1 MVDKSPDQENT
12 PELERTS
19 KEVYLDEKQQ
29 KEAEE
34 RLRRQEQQEDQSLRE
49 GMGFLV
55 KSSFQFVFYV
65 VIGAFVVIF
74 SRDLQATNYP
84 GGVLLMFVGLGLII
98 KGMISLGGFNSK

>member
-1 MVDKSPDQENT
+1 MVDQSRDQEKT

-34 RLRRQEQQEDQSLRE
+34 RLRRQQQQEDQSLRE
-49 GMGFLV
+49 GLGFLV

-65 VIGAFVVIF
+65 VIGAFILIF
-74 SRDLQATNYP
+74 GQDFRATNYP
-84 GGVLLMFVGLGLII
+84 GGILLMLLGLGLII
-98 KGMISLGGFNSK
+98 KGMISLGGFKSK